1 MTNLERETI
10 ILFNEA
16 EDTAE
21 VYTHNKSMIKKL
33 DAMCLSYS
41 NDVYCKLFDENS
53 KTYII
58 PKKLLSIRKPQEL
71 SLKRK
76 EELANHARLLTKQ
89 RIEARQIRLL

>member
-41 NDVYCKLFDENS
+41 NDVYCKLFDEN
-53 KTYII
+53 
-58 PKKLLSIRKPQEL
+58 RKPQEL